1 MSCIVEFTESLLQ
14 FEFNT
19 EGYRQKILVDMLL
32 GHCGMDFQ
40 EIATAI
46 NIKKSKVYRIYQCK
60 QFLTGEEAN
69 DLGQL
74 FLINFG
80 RIFFRKFLIVRNFT

>member
-32 GHCGMDFQ
+32 GCCGMDFQ
-40 EIATAI
+40 EIATAL
-46 NIKKSKVYRIYQCK
+46 NITKSKVYRIYQCK
-60 QFLTGEEAN
+60 QFLTGEEAK

-74 FLINFG
+74 FLVNFG
-80 RIFFRKFLIVRNFT
+80 RIFFKKFSIIRNFP